1 MPDGSISAAALAGGE
16 VRLRPARP
24 GDLDELVRIET
35 AAFAGDR
42 IARRRMRALAA
53 SGETARIVVADRGDR
68 LAGYALVLLRRRSRI
83 GRLYSLATDP
93 DEAGRGLGGVL
104 LAAAERAAA
113 EAGALVLR
121 LEVREDNLPAIRL
134 YRRSGYGEIG
144 RRHSYYADGMDAL
157 RFERRLDSAG
167 ALSTPRTRAAAS
179 AAAG

>member
-24 GDLDELVRIET
+24 GDLDELVRIENV
-35 AAFAGDR
+35 AFAGDR
-42 IARRRMRALAA
+42 IARRRMRALAS

-68 LAGYALVLLRRRSRI
+68 LAGYALVLLRRGSRV

-93 DEAGRGLGGVL
+93 DDAGRGLGGAL

-121 LEVREDNLPAIRL
+121 LEVREDNLTAIRL
-134 YRRSGYGEIG
+134 YRRSGYAEIG
-144 RRHSYYADGMDAL
+144 RRLSYYTDGMDAL
-157 RFERRLDSAG
+157 RFERRLDPVCT
-167 ALSTPRTRAAAS
+167 LPTPRRTGAAK